1 MYELIPIAGRS
12 FYIQSPSRAGLF
24 LLDGGEVCLIDSG
37 NHEDAAKKFLKI
49 IEANHWKL
57 AAVFNTHAHADH
69 IGGNRLLRER
79 TGCRLYA
86 PGVECAFA
94 RHPILEPAFLYGG
107 FPPADIKRKFLLAE
121 PSDTEYLTPACLPDG
136 VEMFELPGHFFGM
149 VGFRTPDDAVYLAD
163 CLSSREILDKY
174 GVGFVCDVK
183 AYLETLEKVKTMSA
197 KMFVPAHAEP
207 TDDIAPLAEYNIA
220 KTREVADRICDLC
233 REPAIFEELLK
244 KLCDAY
250 ALTLNFEQYVL
261 VGSTVRSY
269 LTYLRG
275 EGQLE
280 AEFANNRLLWRSR

>member
-1 MYELIPIAGRS
+1 MYELIPITDRS

-24 LLDGGEVCLIDSG
+24 RLDDTEVCLIDSG

-49 IEANHWKL
+49 IAEHHWKL

-69 IGGNRLLRER
+69 IGGNRLLAER

-86 PGVECAFA
+86 PGIECAFA

-107 FPPADIKRKFLLAE
+107 FPPADIKRKFLLADA
-121 PSDTEYLTPACLPDG
+121 SDTGYLTPEVLPAG
-136 VEMFELPGHFFGM
+136 MEMIDLPGHFFGM
-149 VGFRTPDDAVYLAD
+149 VGFRTPDDVVYLAD

-174 GVGFVCDVK
+174 GIGFAYDVK
-183 AYLETLEKVKTMSA
+183 AYLETLEKVKSMRA
-197 KMFVPAHAEP
+197 QMFVPAHAEP

-220 KTREVADRICDLC
+220 KTREVADRICGLC
-233 REPAIFEELLK
+233 ATPASFEALLK

-250 ALTLNFEQYVL
+250 GLALNFEQYVL
-261 VGSTVRSY
+261 IGSTVRSY

-275 EGQLE
+275 EGRMQ
-280 AEFANNRLLWRSR
+280 AEFADNRLLWQSR